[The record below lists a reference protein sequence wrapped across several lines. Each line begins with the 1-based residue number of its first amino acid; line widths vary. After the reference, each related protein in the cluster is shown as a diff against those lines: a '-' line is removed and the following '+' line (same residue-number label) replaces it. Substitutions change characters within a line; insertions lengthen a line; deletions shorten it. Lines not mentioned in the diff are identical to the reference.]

1 MKILIDADACPS
13 IRLIENTA
21 KKFSVPVEIITDT
34 AHVMSSEYSDIFI
47 VPKGKDSVDI
57 YLINRVN
64 ECDIVI
70 TQDYGLA
77 VMVLGKKGYAI
88 SPYGLIYTDENID
101 RLLLSR
107 HINRKMRDS
116 GYKIKGPKKRTKE
129 DEVSLINSLEK
140 IIVNLIEK

>member
-13 IRLIENTA
+13 IRLIENIA
-21 KKFSVPVEIITDT
+21 KNYSIPVEIITDT
-34 AHVMSSEYSDIFI
+34 AHVINSEYSDVFI

-64 ECDIVI
+64 ESDIVI

-88 SPYGLIYTDENID
+88 SPYGLIYNDENID

-107 HINRKMRDS
+107 HINRKMRVR
-116 GYKIKGPKKRTKE
+116 GYKIKGPKKRTK
-129 DEVSLINSLEK
+129 DDDVSLINSLET
-140 IIVNLIEK
+140 IIISQNK